1 MDNGNQLKN
10 YGNQLQIMGTG
21 IQNLGLQIQNM
32 MMNDMGN
39 QIQNMGLEISNIGM
53 KLFNMGIQFSNM
65 MMNQNMMIGNQQFN
79 QIQNFNLMNQLNIN
93 NNNNNNE
100 EIINCIFVQPSGKR
114 INILFEGNKTIEELI
129 KKYANRIGVDYNE
142 YIENQKIFFLLS
154 GKKINIHE
162 TKKIKESFFKTPTIY
177 VCHAKNLIT

>member
-32 MMNDMGN
+32 MMNEMGN

-65 MMNQNMMIGNQQFN
+65 MMNQNMIIGNPQFN

-93 NNNNNNE
+93 NNNNE
-100 EIINCIFVQPSGKR
+100 KIIKCKFEDTSGRK
-114 INILFEGNKTIEELI
+114 IIITIEGNKTIEELI
-129 KKYANRIGVDYNE
+129 KKYVERIGVDYNVF
-142 YIENQKIFFLLS
+142 IGN
-154 GKKINIHE
+154 KKLCFIIAGEVINIHE
-162 TKKIKESFFKTPTIY
+162 KKKIKDFAIY
-177 VCHAKNLIT
+177 GNLITITVHL

>member
-1 MDNGNQLKN
+1 MLIDNGNQLKN
-10 YGNQLQIMGTG
+10 YGSQLQIMGTG

-79 QIQNFNLMNQLNIN
+79 QIQNFNLMNQLNRN
-93 NNNNNNE
+93 NNNKE
-100 EIINCIFVQPSGKR
+100 EIINCFFNETSGKR
-114 INILFEGNKTIEELI
+114 FNIKLEGNKTIEELL
-129 KKYANRIGVDYNE
+129 KKYADRIGVDYNE
-142 YIENQKIFFLLS
+142 YIENKKLYFTIS
-154 GKKINIHE
+154 GQIIDIHE
-162 TKKIKESFFKTPTIY
+162 KKKIKDFAITGNIITITVVY
-177 VCHAKNLIT
+177 IE

>member
-1 MDNGNQLKN
+1 MLIDNGNQLKN
-10 YGNQLQIMGTG
+10 YGSQLQIMGTG

-93 NNNNNNE
+93 NNNNE
-100 EIINCIFVQPSGKR
+100 EIINCIIEQSGNK
-114 INILFEGNKTIEELI
+114 INIRLEGNKTIEELL
-129 KKYANRIGVDYNE
+129 KKYADRIGVDYNA
-142 YIENQKIFFLLS
+142 YIKNNNKLFFLIR
-154 GKKINIHE
+154 GEKINIHE
-162 TKKIKESFFKTPTIY
+162 KKKIKDFAIAGNIITITVVY
-177 VCHAKNLIT
+177 IE

>member
-1 MDNGNQLKN
+1 MLIDNGNQLKN
-10 YGNQLQIMGTG
+10 YGSQLQIMGTG

-93 NNNNNNE
+93 NNNNE
-100 EIINCIFVQPSGKR
+100 EIINCTFIEQSGNK
-114 INILFEGNKTIEELI
+114 INIKLEGNKTIEELL
-129 KKYANRIGVDYNE
+129 KKYADRIGVDYNE
-142 YIENQKIFFLLS
+142 YIENKKLYFTIS
-154 GKKINIHE
+154 GQIIDIHE
-162 TKKIKESFFKTPTIY
+162 KKKIKDFAITGNIITITVVY
-177 VCHAKNLIT
+177 IE